1 MKPRTSDQQKL
12 AAVYAAIRQ
21 TNDPVVSVSRASK
34 KKRCELLFPWWCI
47 FVAYAL
53 SLIMVG
59 VSILFII
66 ARGIEFGDVKTQKW
80 LVSLIIGLV
89 SSIFIT
95 QPLKVRHHFFLHC
108 SRISMCHFDLQVFC
122 LAVLF
127 AFCCRSRNN
136 DQEMAGHLD
145 NDDDTDLVTD
155 DDPAHLVEVRSLSSI
170 SYFPHDILHIAGQ
183 FTIH

>member
-1 MKPRTSDQQKL
+1 MFQAGVGVLVELLSLVPSLLLVQLFRRIKQRTSDQQKL

-21 TNDPVVSVSRASK
+21 TDDRVASESRPDK
-34 KKRCELLFPWWCI
+34 KKRCELIFPWWCI

-80 LVSLIIGLV
+80 LVSLIIGLF

-95 QPLKVRHHFFLHC
+95 QPLKVSRHFPSLSKNIHWPL
-108 SRISMCHFDLQVFC
+108 
-122 LAVLF
+122 LF
-127 AFCCRSRNN
+127 AGFLFGRAVCF
-136 DQEMAGHLD
+136 L
-145 NDDDTDLVTD
+145 
-155 DDPAHLVEVRSLSSI
+155 LS
-170 SYFPHDILHIAGQ
+170 Q
-183 FTIH
+183 